1 MADSIKYS
9 ISAKPIETISADQGS
24 VKIVST
30 EIKKNLGGS
39 GEVTLSSNYETIT
52 NSTHG
57 YTNGI
62 PYYIEAGKIG
72 FQAFPTL
79 ASVKFIFIK
88 HSGFIGASSGA
99 KSAVRNT
106 TDYLTITAGSSDTVI
121 IAILKP
127 EESIA
132 LPVRGGA
139 TFQSFRHKST
149 NSGGSNSGS
158 NTIAVEFLG
167 LI

>member
-9 ISAKPIETISADQGS
+9 ISAKPIETISADQGTIK
-24 VKIVST
+24 VVST

-39 GEVTLSSNYETIT
+39 GEVALSTNYATIT

-57 YTNGI
+57 YTNGV
-62 PYYIEAGKIG
+62 PYYLKAEKVA
-72 FQAFPTL
+72 FTAFPTL

-88 HSGFIGASSGA
+88 HSGFEGSTSGA
-99 KSAVRNT
+99 KSDTRNT
-106 TDYLTITAGSSDTVI
+106 TDYLTITASSSDTAI

-139 TFQSFRHKST
+139 TLQSFRHKST
-149 NSGGSNSGS
+149 NSGGSSSGS
-158 NTIAVEFLG
+158 NTIAIEFLG